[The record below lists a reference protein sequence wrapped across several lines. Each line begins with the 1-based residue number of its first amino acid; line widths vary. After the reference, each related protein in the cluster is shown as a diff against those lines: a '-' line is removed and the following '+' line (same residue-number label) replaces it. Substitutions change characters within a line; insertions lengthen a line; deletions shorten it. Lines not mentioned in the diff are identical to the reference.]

1 MSIPP
6 SSCPAR
12 CDVDGE
18 TACVAASIDPITLR
32 PRRAPASILEPLAE
46 ALRRLGALF
55 TSSPTVERVKVENGV
70 VCVSRYLADRLVDRR
85 RIKTSGLRIHR
96 HVDRV
101 GQCARVEL
109 IGADRKVEIAGHAN
123 PSERDLSI
131 EALLAAL
138 GDEAASVDV
147 RTIVDRSSGG
157 IVQRSRGAAS
167 RRLWLVA
174 AAAVA
179 AAASQALPMLRS
191 TSSPSIVAAPARIV
205 EPSFRLTS
213 STGAAVDATTMLRR
227 PYIVFFGFTHC
238 PEVCPTTLMEVTR
251 ALDAAGP
258 DAAKVDILFVTLDPE
273 RDTPDVLAD
282 FVSPY
287 EGRIVTLTGSAQE
300 VARAAQSFRV
310 YYRKAAL
317 DGGDYTIDHTTLVYL
332 VDRHGRSQESPSLF
346 PSVPTS
352 LRASSRRSSGTK
364 RPHARVKRKSGE
376 KTQSARDNVT
386 HNAQCCFA

>member
-6 SSCPAR
+6 PSCPAR

-18 TACVAASIDPITLR
+18 AACVAASIDPITLR

-46 ALRRLGALF
+46 ALRRLCALF
-55 TSSPTVERVKVENGV
+55 TTSPTVERVKVENGV

-101 GQCARVEL
+101 GRCARVEL
-109 IGADRKVEIAGHAN
+109 IGADRKVEIAGHAD
-123 PSERDLSI
+123 PSERDLSL
-131 EALLAAL
+131 EALLTAL
-138 GDEAASVDV
+138 GDDAASVDV

-157 IVQRSRGAAS
+157 VVQRSRAAAA

-179 AAASQALPMLRS
+179 AAAGSQALPMLRS
-191 TSSPSIVAAPARIV
+191 TSSPSIVAAPARVV

-213 STGAAVDATTMLRR
+213 SNGAVVDATMMMGR

-238 PEVCPTTLMEVTR
+238 PEVCPTTLMELTR

-287 EGRIVTLTGSAQE
+287 EGRIITLTGSAQE

-332 VDRHGRSQESPSLF
+332 VDGHGRLRESISFSERPDIASRKLETF
-346 PSVPTS
+346 VRDEAAARRREEEERRDDAE
-352 LRASSRRSSGTK
+352 RAR
-364 RPHARVKRKSGE
+364 
-376 KTQSARDNVT
+376 QRD
-386 HNAQCCFA
+386 A